1 MATTVID
8 SGTIEK
14 TSEVTTRYRRK
25 ELVLEK
31 RQLREELEMH
41 KSIINKRIDEI
52 NALIAEMDA
61 LNVTDEG

>member
-31 RQLREELEMH
+31 RQLRNELEMH

>member
-61 LNVTDEG
+61 LNVTDES

>member
-25 ELVLEK
+25 DLVLEK

-41 KSIINKRIDEI
+41 KTIINKRIDEI

-61 LNVTDEG
+61 LNVTDES

>member
-41 KSIINKRIDEI
+41 KTIINKRIDEI

-61 LNVTDEG
+61 LNVTDES